1 MVRRKKTP
9 RDYGDLTLDDLRRDY
24 QIQADVA
31 PLFQSAAPLE
41 PSAWLRETLA
51 KGLRMALVSE
61 KARSEFIVAPI
72 LVFLS
77 GALEQPISVY
87 SGVSFNVEPARGL
100 KGVCDFILSKSPPLP
115 TVQAPVLMMVEAK
128 KNDIEEGIGQC
139 AAEMVAA
146 DIFNRNAG
154 NDTETVYGCVT
165 TGETWQFLQLTK
177 QSLTI
182 DQNRYFIDNTPKILG
197 IMRQILA

>member
-146 DIFNRNAG
+146 DIFNRNAA
-154 NDTETVYGCVT
+154 NNTETVYGCVT